1 MSVIKG
7 LIASRSAD
15 SVQQLRRHVDRPSLV
30 FALALTLGAC
40 TTVDHVAAIRAMDDA
55 TMRREISTR
64 FQYPP
69 PRPVPGRVD
78 DQRAGRI
85 ADATYFAAFPDYDRS
100 YSPHARAKAKRLA
113 LRLQADAGSLT
124 RDQFTLRIAE
134 IAALADNG
142 HTTLLTFGQKVPR
155 IPVRFYLFADGLHVL
170 DADAEHA
177 ALLGARID
185 RIDGCRIDDI
195 YRVIRRYRGGSE
207 ALRRNSLVPM
217 LEAPGL
223 LQAAGVTEAKDSLV
237 VAGVLAGGAPFERR
251 LTAETSMPSILWP
264 TMGRLLFP
272 GQLKGVATVLQGRDD
287 LPLSLQQHDRAYWS
301 HTLAP
306 SGFYVRM
313 LQNVGNPIAAFVEE
327 TLTQIRKEHS
337 TFVVLDMR
345 MNPGGD
351 YTTTYAFA
359 RSLPKAA
366 GDAPIYILTSPWTFS
381 AAITTISALKEEGRT
396 RVKIVGENVGDRLDF
411 WAEGRPFLLPNSGH
425 VIQFTAGRHVYNGP
439 CNDIDQCFWLNYR
452 YPVHVPTLRPDI
464 AAPWTFAAYRDA
476 RDPALEAVLAR
487 EAIRTG
493 SKAGGQ

>member
-1 MSVIKG
+1 MSVIKRP
-7 LIASRSAD
+7 IAPRFAD
-15 SVQQLRRHVDRPSLV
+15 SVRHRRRHVDRPSLV
-30 FALALTLGAC
+30 LALALTLGAC
-40 TTVDHVAAIRAMDDA
+40 TTVDHVAAVRAMDDA

-69 PRPVPGRVD
+69 PRPMPARVD

-100 YSPHARAKAKRLA
+100 YSPRARAIAKRLA
-113 LRLQADAGSLT
+113 VRLQAEAGTLT

-142 HTTLLTFGQKVPR
+142 HTALFTFGQKVPR

-170 DADAEHA
+170 NADTAHA

-185 RIDGCRIDDI
+185 RIDGRSIHDI
-195 YRVIRRYRGGSE
+195 YRVVRRYRGGVE

-223 LQAAGVTEAKDSLV
+223 LQAAGVAKAEDSLLV
-237 VAGVLAGGAPFERR
+237 SGVLASGTPFESR

-272 GQLKGVATVLQGRDD
+272 DQLKGVATVLQGRDD

-301 HTLAP
+301 HALAP
-306 SGFYVRM
+306 GGFYMRM
-313 LQNVGNPIAAFVEE
+313 LQNVGNPIAAFLAE
-327 TLTQIRKEHS
+327 TLTQIRKERPA
-337 TFVVLDMR
+337 FVVLDMR

-359 RSLPKAA
+359 RALPAAA
-366 GDAPIYILTSPWTFS
+366 GDAPIYVLTSPWTFS
-381 AAITTISALKEEGRT
+381 AAITTISALKEEGGA
-396 RVKIVGENVGDRLDF
+396 RVRIVGENVGDRLDF
-411 WAEGRPFLLPNSGH
+411 WAEGKPFLLPNSGH
-425 VIQFTAGRHVYNGP
+425 MIQFAAGRHVYNGP
-439 CNDIDQCFWLNYR
+439 CNDIGQCFWLNYR
-452 YPVHVPTLRPDI
+452 YPVHVRTLRPDI
-464 AAPWTFAAYRDA
+464 AAPWTFAAYRNA

-487 EAIRTG
+487 ENIRAG
-493 SKAGGQ
+493 SKAGRQ